1 MRLYLDVLVSQGALR
16 DGALA
21 RSLVV
26 RLDMDQTRRTCRH
39 VLRLEHLLLKVLAVA
54 ELALFDG
61 EAKAWVLIVAH

>member
-26 RLDMDQTRRTCRH
+26 LLDVD
-39 VLRLEHLLLKVLAVA
+39 
-54 ELALFDG
+54 
-61 EAKAWVLIVAH
+61 